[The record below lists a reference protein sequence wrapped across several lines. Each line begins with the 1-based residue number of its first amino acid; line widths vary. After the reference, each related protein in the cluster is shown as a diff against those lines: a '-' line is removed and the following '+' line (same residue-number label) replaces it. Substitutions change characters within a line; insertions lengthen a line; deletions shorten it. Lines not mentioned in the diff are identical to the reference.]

1 MKGPLKTYSLKRSPR
16 EVTLCETVLTEIVE
30 LDLKFRLF
38 AFVDR
43 TMEQYKRTTK
53 EQIQKSKSLRTKLK
67 TTLSIRSAPIIRKN
81 NIKITVP
88 VPYLWWVCRLLL
100 C

>member
-1 MKGPLKTYSLKRSPR
+1 MRNGSHRDR
-16 EVTLCETVLTEIVE
+16 E
-30 LDLKFRLF
+30 LDLKVRLF

-67 TTLSIRSAPIIRKN
+67 TTLGIRSAPIIRKN
-81 NIKITVP
+81 NVKITVP